1 MTRLVDLGIADTD
14 PTRRALLRLGLY
26 SAALV
31 IPGWPE
37 VSQRFQRLRRDPHTH
52 IGQEEV
58 GGGRAMTDHLSS
70 LDDQF
75 GGRAVRPLAAAF
87 MVNTIA
93 PYLRTEAREDIGI
106 QMLSAAADHCYL
118 TGYMA
123 ADEGIEGLA
132 QHYYLQAIDL
142 AGHAGDHLTY
152 CTTLRGMSVQAVDL
166 RHNATA
172 IQLADAAAA
181 ASPRAGPRM
190 LAFLAGQ
197 QAHAAAQYGDRTQ
210 ALTKLREAE
219 TALDRA
225 ESRAKALGSYDPAAM
240 SYHISQVQYELGDL
254 GNSIAAM
261 EQSDRIRPPIYRRIR
276 IRNLG
281 TLAERK
287 LAVGRLEE
295 TCRDWGRMLDD
306 HPAVQSGW
314 CDRRYQTMMAKLRRY
329 QRNPHA
335 RDLYERGRLTAITSP
350 ARIQVTERAVL
361 KVLTGRPL
369 MDAAGLQALDQQT
382 ASGWWQLYIQF
393 TDWINAEQAAA
404 DHLAPLLRHAE
415 EDGVIAAWW
424 FTCRRSSPGTSAA
437 SWCRSGSPRRPGS
450 PMASTTSPPSR
461 WAPWPG
467 WRR

>member
-1 MTRLVDLGIADTD
+1 MAGGTRTPNTALAALIAEARWSNGNLARAVNRLGEEAGLQLSYDDSAVCHWLSGTLPRPPIRPLVCEALARRLHRPITPADAGLGPADLPPGPTNSSRFGLGTDIVARLVELGRADMD
-14 PTRRALLRLGLY
+14 PTRRALLGLGLY

-31 IPGWPE
+31 IPWWPE
-37 VSQRFQRLRRDPHTH
+37 VSQRFQRLRHDPHTR
-52 IGQEEV
+52 IGQKDLDSV
-58 GGGRAMTDHLSS
+58 RAMTDHLSS

-93 PYLRTEAREDIGI
+93 PYLRAEAREDIGI
-106 QMLSAAADHCYL
+106 QMQSAAADHCYL

-132 QHYYLQAIDL
+132 QHYYLQAIEL

-152 CTTLRGMSVQAVDL
+152 CTSLRGMSVQAVDL
-166 RHNATA
+166 RHSATA
-172 IQLADAAAA
+172 VQLADAAAA
-181 ASPRAGPRM
+181 ASPQAGPRM

-210 ALTKLREAE
+210 SLTKLREAE

-240 SYHISQVQYELGDL
+240 SYHISQVHYELGDL

-261 EQSDRIRPPIYRRIR
+261 EQSNRIRPPIYRRIR

-287 LAVGRLEE
+287 LAAGRLEE
-295 TCRDWGRMLDD
+295 ACRDWGRMLDD
-306 HPAVQSGW
+306 YPAVQSGW
-314 CDRRYQTMMAKLRRY
+314 CDRRYQAMMAELRRY

-335 RDLYERGRLTAITSP
+335 RDLYERG
-350 ARIQVTERAVL
+350 
-361 KVLTGRPL
+361 
-369 MDAAGLQALDQQT
+369 QAHR
-382 ASGWWQLYIQF
+382 
-393 TDWINAEQAAA
+393 N
-404 DHLAPLLRHAE
+404 HAPGAN
-415 EDGVIAAWW
+415 
-424 FTCRRSSPGTSAA
+424 PGQH
-437 SWCRSGSPRRPGS
+437 P
-450 PMASTTSPPSR
+450 
-461 WAPWPG
+461 
-467 WRR
+467 